1 VALRRTALGLLTVSG
16 CAVFAA
22 AVQQDSSAAATA
34 PPAAQPAAES
44 ATLTRYRSAAADSER
59 PIDQYN
65 FGTALLQEGQIAEAQ
80 SPLQASLR
88 SERESVRASG
98 YYNYGLGTALDGRL
112 VQNDATGR
120 RTALTAAREAFRQ
133 VLRGN
138 ADDEDA
144 RWNLELVERW
154 IEEEQEAG
162 GSGSEGGEGESPQ
175 GTGGGGAPSGG
186 SGQDQMLSPEQ
197 AAALLDQAGDAEA
210 AIRDRVMGRN
220 RFREP
225 VVEKNW

>member
-1 VALRRTALGLLTVSG
+1 MWIRRLAGAC
-16 CAVFAA
+16 CAAVYYAVITA
-22 AVQQDSSAAATA
+22 AVQQDSTAAAG
-34 PPAAQPAAES
+34 PES
-44 ATLTRYRSAAADSER
+44 PTVARYRSAAEGSDR

-65 FGTALLQEGQIAEAQ
+65 YGTALLQDGQLAEAQ
-80 SPLQASLR
+80 LPLQESLR
-88 SERESVRASG
+88 SERETVRASG
-98 YYNYGLGTALDGRL
+98 YYNYGVGTALDGRFA
-112 VQNDATGR
+112 QNDATAR
-120 RTALTAAREAFRQ
+120 RTALGAAREAFRQ
-133 VLRGN
+133 VLRSDAN
-138 ADDEDA
+138 DEDA

-154 IEEEQEAG
+154 LEEEEESG
-162 GSGSEGGEGESPQ
+162 GSGSEGGQGESPQ
-175 GTGGGGAPSGG
+175 GNGGGGAPSGG